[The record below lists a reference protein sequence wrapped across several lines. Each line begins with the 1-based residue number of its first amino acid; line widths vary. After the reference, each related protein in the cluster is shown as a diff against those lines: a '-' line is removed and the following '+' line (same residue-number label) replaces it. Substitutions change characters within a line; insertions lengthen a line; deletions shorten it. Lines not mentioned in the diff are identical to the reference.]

1 MGRTS
6 PLRSLFCIIA
16 AILFVLVLF
25 SVPSF
30 RAGCA
35 SGYTN
40 MQLGYTAYGNVS
52 GTSVANYTF
61 QVDDWR
67 REVKIDGWGGI
78 SVTDYCV
85 LVNTANETVYTVYFS
100 LPPNATI
107 ISVQDI
113 FGDISRSSLTIVKH
127 NEYVEVQVFLRDR
140 LETGQKVK
148 LLVSYGLPSA
158 SYLSKTS
165 WQDYTLSIPLDKPED
180 WFVKQ
185 FSLVVFLPEGAEFQR
200 SSMSRSE
207 IKKNGFST
215 TITFVEHNVTKFSE
229 PRVTLYYRYIIL
241 WVAFRPALWVGTAAA
256 ILAALYFARRTVAPS
271 VAAAALTPLSPEI
284 LRKFVDTY
292 EEMRRLKAELSSLER
307 QVHRGKLSRRRYR
320 LRRRSLDGRL
330 SRLQRDLEELK
341 GKVAAAGGQYSERIR
356 ELETAEVEIET
367 LETDIERVE
376 TRFRRREINS
386 EVYRRLLDEYNRIKD
401 RAENT
406 IAEVLLRFREE
417 IH

>member
-1 MGRTS
+1 
-6 PLRSLFCIIA
+6 
-16 AILFVLVLF
+16 
-25 SVPSF
+25 
-30 RAGCA
+30 
-35 SGYTN
+35 

-113 FGDISRSSLTIVKH
+113 FGDISRSSLTIVNH

-165 WQDYTLSIPLDKPED
+165 WQDYTLSVPLDKPED